1 VRVLKTLRKA
11 SMRMPV
17 FLKSFRLERFFKKTL
32 NLSWKI
38 DQVLITF
45 ALAFDEGAK
54 KSLVFKQ
61 IKQKSKKFQGNESKN
76 SH

>member
-1 VRVLKTLRKA
+1 MRIWKTLLKA
-11 SMRMPV
+11 GVRMQI

-54 KSLVFKQ
+54 NLWFS
-61 IKQKSKKFQGNESKN
+61 GR
-76 SH
+76 